1 MHFVFVGMLN
11 SLLALLNSRDH
22 MRNKMLSDE
31 VVSIQLAHVSQ
42 DRGIPSGDRS
52 ISGRNIQMDMDV
64 FGSHKVSHDKVCN
77 FRKIRYRFEPPT
89 FIIGDCK
96 QRIVRA
102 C

>member
-42 DRGIPSGDRS
+42 DRGIPNSATSGDRS

-77 FRKIRYRFEPPT
+77 FGKNSLSL
-89 FIIGDCK
+89 
-96 QRIVRA
+96 
-102 C
+102 